1 MPLNHVSMWT
11 DETGWQP
18 ITEQEATK
26 LHPGGSV
33 SASSGLFKCCLCEQY
48 VSFTKEG
55 NKKRHFRHNK
65 AEQDKECNDRTF
77 IDSTSSTTAETAIK
91 SVFRIK
97 YNSDGFEFEIGLVQP
112 PNIER
117 ITCSLKIQ
125 ASNSAIRPFLY
136 NASRW
141 QDGITYFYVGDT
153 PSHYYTIET
162 VGMDIEE
169 IPNQVSGISDKGTLF
184 DKKSGKRLPDRGD
197 VCVGVEY
204 LLLTRNKDLVEGFV
218 EQGIKWDLIYKKE
231 GFCLYSVIATD
242 FNEIA
247 ARFFLDYRYN
257 LTKSKATLYPL
268 WPLYANYP
276 YVIRHIGN
284 NVYIYLEGKDIKAKL
299 FPDSQINTYCVGVDD
314 TSRVLK
320 ISCKTRQQTI
330 IAART
335 TALKELYLWKDE
347 LSKTAALPEI
357 TVKNGNGEE
366 VSSGLFEHLPPK
378 KSLTILAPYDGI
390 LITKYKGIITEKRK
404 IQPDSPTI
412 IDQIRFDQSFFVF
425 QGLDCVWST
434 EFKRSKPQK
443 SIAEKE
449 FVIKLES
456 CTGSRIAITHSLGAI
471 ANRLQNYPLIRQW
484 LYQKIRE
491 GYASEAAIKKLKKF
505 VIDLEV

>member
-1 MPLNHVSMWT
+1 MPLSNVSMWT
-11 DETGWQP
+11 DESGWQP

-33 SASSGLFKCCLCEQY
+33 SASSGLFMCRLCGQY

-55 NKKRHFRHNK
+55 NKKRHFRHNR
-65 AEQDKECNDRTF
+65 AEQDKECDDRTF
-77 IDSTSSTTAETAIK
+77 FDATSSAIVEAPIK
-91 SVFRIK
+91 SVFRVK
-97 YNSDGFEFEIGLVQP
+97 YSSDGFGFEIGLIQP

-125 ASNSAIRPFLY
+125 ASNSAVGSFVF

-153 PSHYYTIET
+153 PSQYYTIET
-162 VGMDIEE
+162 IGKYVEG
-169 IPNQVSGISDKGTLF
+169 IPKQVSGISDKGILF
-184 DKKSGKRLPDRGD
+184 DKKSGKRLPDRAD

-204 LLLTRNKDLVEGFV
+204 LLLTRNKRLVESYV
-218 EQGIKWDLIYKKE
+218 QQGIMWNMLYKKE

-242 FNEIA
+242 FNDIA
-247 ARFFLDYRYN
+247 ARFFMDYRYI
-257 LTKSKATLYPL
+257 LSKSKASLYPL

-276 YVIRHIGN
+276 YVIRHMGN
-284 NVYIYLEGKDIKAKL
+284 DVYMYLEGKNIEAKL
-299 FPDSQINTYCVGVDD
+299 FPDSKINTYCVGADD

-320 ISCKTRQQTI
+320 IACKTRQQTI

-357 TVKNGNGEE
+357 TVKNENGEK
-366 VSSGLFEHLPPK
+366 VSSGLFKHLPPK
-378 KSLTILAPYDGI
+378 KSLTICAPYDGV
-390 LITKYKGIITEKRK
+390 LITKYKGNITEKRK
-404 IQPDSPTI
+404 IQSESPTI
-412 IDQIRFDQSFFVF
+412 IDQIRFDQSFFVY
-425 QGLDCVWST
+425 QGLDCVWSA

-443 SIAEKE
+443 TIDEKE

-456 CTGSRIAITHSLGAI
+456 CTGSRIAITHSLGALV
-471 ANRLQNYPLIRQW
+471 NRLQGYPLIRQW